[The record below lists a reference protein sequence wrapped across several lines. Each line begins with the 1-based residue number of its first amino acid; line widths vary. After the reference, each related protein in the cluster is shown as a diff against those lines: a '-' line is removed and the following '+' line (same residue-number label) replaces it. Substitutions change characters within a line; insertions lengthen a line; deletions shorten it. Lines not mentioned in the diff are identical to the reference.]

1 MQKPASSLM
10 TDRLVHISPKEAVTE
25 EVMQNYRST
34 IAALLQELHALL
46 PRYWNCVDP
55 GRYAYDQE
63 DEVMALTATYRDGSW
78 DLESLEALMEDVKQ
92 VRQTFGDALS
102 NGGAV

>member
-1 MQKPASSLM
+1 MQKPESPFM
-10 TDRLVHISPKEAVTE
+10 IDRLVRISPREVVLEQVT
-25 EVMQNYRST
+25 QTYRSN

-55 GRYAYDQE
+55 GRYAYDQ